1 MENSLQNGCSV
12 SFKTATGDF
21 ITTTNLQSQT
31 LELVTIVTVINV
43 VTGVFG
49 GEDLK

>member
-1 MENSLQNGCSV
+1 MGIACKMADKFLSKQSLETKPPQFFS
-12 SFKTATGDF
+12 
-21 ITTTNLQSQT
+21 QS

-43 VTGVFG
+43 VIGGFK